1 MAHLLVVILH
11 QTSQLPRLLDAWH
24 AIDVPGITILDSA
37 GGHRTHHWLQQV
49 GLGAISEL
57 FSSDDVR
64 GKTLLLVIDDED
76 LLEQAI
82 IEAEQIIGD
91 FYQPGSGLLF
101 VMPVSRVVGI
111 YRPKPKDEEAGKP
124 PVTPVR
130 EALTGAD
137 LNARETTVT
146 VIHRVLNLEPV
157 IVEANLPLLEVA
169 EVMISHPNVHVACV
183 VNEQQRLIG
192 LLSLRNLADDLL
204 MTVFPE
210 EFLSEAHDLEDAL
223 HFAHLSR
230 TQSAADAM
238 IPAVWV
244 KEEDL
249 LKDAFQKMH
258 DHQLSGIPIIDD
270 RYQVTG
276 YINLLELLA
285 TYARSQQRYDQEN
298 QADE

>member
-11 QTSQLPRLLDAWH
+11 KTSQLPRLLDSWH
-24 AIDVPGITILDSA
+24 KIDVPGITILDSA
-37 GGHRTHHWLQQV
+37 GGHRTRHRLEQL

-64 GKTLLLVIDDED
+64 SKTLLLVIEDEA

-82 IEAEQIIGD
+82 IEAEQVIGD

-111 YRPKPKDEEAGKP
+111 YRSKSKDEEAGKP
-124 PVTPVR
+124 SVTPVR
-130 EALTGAD
+130 EALTRAD
-137 LNARETTVT
+137 LNARETTVA
-146 VIHRVLNLEPV
+146 VIDRILNLSPV
-157 IVEANLPLLEVA
+157 IVEANQPLLDVA
-169 EVMISHPNVHVACV
+169 EVMITHPNVHLACV
-183 VNEQQRLIG
+183 VNEQQRLVG

-210 EFLSEAHDLEDAL
+210 EFLSETHDLEDAL

-230 TQSAADAM
+230 TQTAADAM

-244 KEEDL
+244 KNEDT
-249 LKDAFQKMH
+249 LKDAFRKMH
-258 DHQLSGIPIIDD
+258 DHQLAGIPIIDD

-285 TYARSQQRYDQEN
+285 TYVHSQQGYDQEN